1 MPRVVRVIAAS
12 AGILLLPTLVFA
24 QATIAGVVRDP
35 SAAVLPG
42 VSVEASSSVLI
53 EKTRSVVT
61 DGTGQ
66 YRITDLPPGT
76 YEMTFSLTGFTTV
89 KREGLEVS
97 GSGVVTINADL
108 RVGALEETL
117 TVTGQSPIVD
127 TQSVRREVVLNNETL
142 STLPATRGYGSALAA
157 VPALNSGG
165 VAGANAQSAPTTP
178 SMTFFTAHGGPSGE
192 GRVMT
197 SGLTVAAPFGGG
209 GVSDVTYDT
218 ANADEMQV
226 LISGGL
232 GEAETG
238 GPSIN
243 IVPKSGGNNFR
254 GSAFY
259 STSGDW
265 ATSNNLDDELRS
277 YGITK
282 PPTLRTNW
290 DTSFSIGGPIK
301 RDRLW
306 FFANVRGWAN
316 ANVVDGIFGNR
327 FAGDASHWDY
337 SRDDSIESRQ
347 AEGRKII
354 AARLTAQVTPRN
366 RVTFSHD
373 YQRRCGGSTL
383 REGGDGCRQSGGDWI
398 ASGRTFGADTVS
410 PETFPGYHNFPY
422 NTTQATYSAP
432 VSSRTLIEAGYS
444 RFTYRYARFGQ
455 AAPDGLMD
463 IIPVTETSS
472 QWGRPQFSYRG
483 VFDPLDFGYN
493 DNDALNSS
501 WRGSVAYVT
510 GSHNMKVGYSGT
522 FIEVHNGRVPNHTQ
536 LRYTFNA
543 NAPVSTACPAVAAG
557 SPRLCPTSVSYFLS
571 PRWDQHDRTSAMG
584 FYAQDQW
591 TVGRLTLQGGI
602 RYDRAWSWAP
612 AEGNGTTGTSK
623 FNPAPISF
631 ERTVSVRGYNDI
643 TPRFGVSYDL
653 FGNGKTAVKLNGGKY
668 LEAATGDVIYSS
680 NNPAARIITRI
691 GSGPAPARG
700 WTDGNRNYVV
710 DCDLLNPAM
719 QDNLAAGGDLCASVG
734 GAGLNFGSANPNT
747 TTVNP
752 DILGGWGVRPN
763 DWQIGASVQH
773 ELVPRVSVEFAYN
786 RRWWGNFFVTDN
798 TLTTA
803 ADYDTYSIVIPQH
816 ENLPGAGESAQF
828 VAITPAASARGAQSY
843 MTSEKDYGAARTAYW
858 HGMDFTATA
867 RLRFGLNLQG
877 GTSTGRGV
885 RNNCEITRALPELL
899 GTARVDSCD
908 VTEKWST
915 SFRGLAS
922 YTVPKIDVLVSD
934 SMRSLEPTPGAGVAT
949 NGLSLAANYVVP
961 NTCTASSPAGCYSI
975 QQALGRLPANALA
988 TGTTTVNLLNP
999 GELYALERTNL
1010 VDMRFAKILRFG
1022 GRRVDVGVDLYNLF
1036 NSNITT
1042 AYQQTYEQATGG
1054 AAWLRPTAIAAP
1066 RLARLHATLTF

>member
-1 MPRVVRVIAAS
+1 MRRVLFVAVAL
-12 AGILLLPTLVFA
+12 AGILLLPKSVHA
-24 QATIAGVVRDP
+24 QATIAGVIRDA

-42 VSVEASSSVLI
+42 VTVEASSSALI
-53 EKTRSVVT
+53 EKSRTVIS
-61 DGTGQ
+61 DGSGQ

-76 YEMTFSLTGFTTV
+76 YAVTFTLTGFSTV
-89 KREGLEVS
+89 KRDALAVS
-97 GSGVVTINADL
+97 GSGVITVNADL
-108 RVGALEETL
+108 RIGALEETL
-117 TVTGQSPIVD
+117 TVTGSSPIVD

-178 SMTFFTAHGGPSGE
+178 SMTFFSTHGGAAGE

-197 SGLTVAAPFGGG
+197 NGLTVAAPFGGG

-218 ANADEMQV
+218 ANSEEMQV

-243 IVPKSGGNNFR
+243 IVPKSGGNQFR
-254 GSAFY
+254 GAAFY

-265 ATSNNLDDELRS
+265 ATSNNLDDQLRS
-277 YGITK
+277 FGITQ

-290 DTSFSIGGPIK
+290 DTSFSLGGPIK

-316 ANVVDGIFGNR
+316 ASVVDGIFANR
-327 FAGDASHWDY
+327 FAGDTSHWDY
-337 SRDDSIESRQ
+337 AADQSIESRV
-347 AEGRKII
+347 AEARKIF
-354 AARLTAQVTPRN
+354 AVRLTAQLTPRN
-366 RVTFSHD
+366 RLTASHD
-373 YQRRCGGSTL
+373 YQRRCSGSTL
-383 REGGDGCRQSGGDWI
+383 RQDGDGCRQAGGDWI

-422 NTTQATYSAP
+422 NTTQVTYSSP

-444 RFTYRYARFGQ
+444 RFAYGYARFGQ
-455 AAPDGLMD
+455 AAPDALMD
-463 IIPVTETSS
+463 VIPVTEVSS
-472 QWGRPQFSYRG
+472 IYGRPNFSYRG
-483 VFDPLDFGYN
+483 VFDPLDFGFN

-501 WRGSVAYVT
+501 WRASLAYVT

-522 FIEVHNGRVPNHTQ
+522 FIEVHNGRVPNNTQ

-543 NAPVSTACPAVAAG
+543 NAPVSAACPAGG
-557 SPRLCPTSVSYFLS
+557 SPRLCPTAVSYFLS
-571 PRWDQHDRTSAMG
+571 PRWDQHDRTQTIG
-584 FYAQDQW
+584 LYAQDQW
-591 TVGRLTLQGGI
+591 TVGRLTLQGGV

-612 AEGNGTTGTSK
+612 ADGNGTTGTSR
-623 FNPAPISF
+623 FNSQPISF

-643 TPRFGVSYDL
+643 TPRFGVAYDL
-653 FGNGKTAVKLNGGKY
+653 FGNGKTALKFNGGKY

-691 GSGPAPARG
+691 GSGPAAARA
-700 WTDGNRNYVV
+700 WTDGNRNFIV
-710 DCDLLNPAM
+710 DCNLQSPAL
-719 QDNLAAGGDLCASVG
+719 QDNLAAGGDLCQSVG
-734 GAGLNFGSANPNT
+734 GAGLNFGSTNPNS

-763 DWQIGASVQH
+763 DWQLGASVQH
-773 ELVPRVSVEFAYN
+773 ELVPRVSVELAYN

-803 ADYDTYSIVIPQH
+803 ADYDVYSIVIPQH

-843 MTSEKDYGAARTAYW
+843 MTTEKDYGDPRTAYW
-858 HGMDFTATA
+858 HGVDFTATA
-867 RLRFGLNLQG
+867 RLPFGLNLQG

-885 RNNCEITRALPELL
+885 RDTCTVTSALPELL
-899 GTARVDSCD
+899 ATARVDSCD
-908 VTEKWST
+908 VTEKWAT
-915 SFRGLAS
+915 AFRGLAS
-922 YTVPKIDVLVSD
+922 YTLPKIDVLVSA
-934 SMRSLEPTPGAGVAT
+934 SMRSLVTAPGANAS
-949 NGLSLAANYVVP
+949 NGLSLAANYAVP
-961 NTCTASSPAGCYSI
+961 NTVI
-975 QQALGRLPANALA
+975 QQSLGRLPANALA
-988 TGTTTVNLLNP
+988 TGLTTVNLLNP
-999 GELYALERTNL
+999 GQLYSVERTNL
-1010 VDMRFAKILRFG
+1010 VDMRFAKIFRFA
-1022 GRRVDVGVDLYNLF
+1022 GRRADVGIDLYNLF
-1036 NSNITT
+1036 NSNVTT
-1042 AYQQTYEQATGG
+1042 AYQQTYEYATNG
-1054 AAWLRPTAIAAP
+1054 AAWLRPTAIVSP
-1066 RLARLHATLTF
+1066 RLARFHVTFNF